1 MAARNLIVN
10 ADDFN
15 SDEERNRG
23 ILEAG
28 EKGIVTSVSVIA
40 NLPFNAESV
49 SKLKTVFG
57 PRIGVHLNLTKGVPL
72 TRQVTT
78 LVDENSQFFK
88 KKNAWRRALLHQ
100 YDLKEVAE
108 EFAAQISRL
117 RALGITPDHLDGNN
131 HLHIFPQ
138 IAEVVARLARD
149 FDIKK
154 IRLPLEKF
162 QNPGHYFQ
170 LKAFKKYF
178 FGLLAKRASFM
189 FKSFGLL
196 FPEHFAGIQFPQV
209 GKIESLRNFFRKFPP
224 GTCELM
230 CHPGYRPMSYQVAF
244 KSRSR
249 RRRGID
255 AGVHFSM
262 SRRMTRSQQR
272 YANEGDLVSLPQT
285 AWSLHEEELAAL
297 TNPEVLAALKHEQI
311 TLTSFHDMH
320 GL

>member
-15 SDEERNRG
+15 SDEGRNRG

-49 SKLKTVFG
+49 SKLKRVFG
-57 PRIGVHLNLTKGVPL
+57 PRSGIHLNLTKGAPIAK
-72 TRQVTT
+72 RTT
-78 LVDENSQFFK
+78 SLVDENNQFFK

-100 YDLKEVAE
+100 YNLKEVEE

-117 RALGITPDHLDGNN
+117 QELGITPDHLDGNN
-131 HLHIFPQ
+131 HLHIFPH

-170 LKAFKKYF
+170 PKAFKKYF

-189 FKSFGLL
+189 FKSFDLL
-196 FPEHFAGIQFPQV
+196 FPEHFAGIQFPRV
-209 GKIESLRNFFRKFPP
+209 GESESLRKFFRKLPP
-224 GTCELM
+224 GITELM
-230 CHPGYRPMSYQVAF
+230 CHPGYRAM
-244 KSRSR
+244 
-249 RRRGID
+249 
-255 AGVHFSM
+255 
-262 SRRMTRSQQR
+262 
-272 YANEGDLVSLPQT
+272 SLPQT
-285 AWSLHEEELAAL
+285 AWSQHEEELASL
-297 TNPEVLAALKHEQI
+297 TNPEVLTALKHEQI
-311 TLTSFHDMH
+311 TLISFHDMQ

>member
-1 MAARNLIVN
+1 MTARNLIVN

-40 NLPFNAESV
+40 NLPFHAESA
-49 SKLKTVFG
+49 SKLKAVFG
-57 PRIGVHLNLTKGVPL
+57 SRIGVHLNLTKGAPI
-72 TRQVTT
+72 TRRATS
-78 LVDENSQFFK
+78 LVDETNQFFK
-88 KKNAWRRALLHQ
+88 KKNAWRRVLLHQ
-100 YDLKEVAE
+100 YDLKEVEE

-117 RALGITPDHLDGNN
+117 QELGITPDHLDGNN

-138 IAEVVARLARD
+138 IAEIVARLARD

-154 IRLPLEKF
+154 IRLPLENF

-170 LKAFKKYF
+170 PKAFKKYF

-196 FPEHFAGIQFPQV
+196 FPEHFAGIQFPRV
-209 GKIESLRNFFRKFPP
+209 AESESLRNFFRKLPP
-224 GTCELM
+224 GTTELM
-230 CHPGYRPMSYQVAF
+230 CHPGYRNVSLSLS
-244 KSRSR
+244 SRSQ
-249 RRRGID
+249 
-255 AGVHFSM
+255 HK
-262 SRRMTRSQQR
+262 
-272 YANEGDLVSLPQT
+272 
-285 AWSLHEEELAAL
+285 EELAAL
-297 TNPEVLAALKHEQI
+297 TNTEVLAALKHEQI
-311 TLTSFHDMH
+311 TLISFHDLH

>member
-49 SKLKTVFG
+49 AKLKTVFG
-57 PRIGVHLNLTKGVPL
+57 PRIGVHLNLTKGAPI
-72 TRQVTT
+72 TRQTT
-78 LVDENSQFFK
+78 SLVDESGHFFK
-88 KKNAWRRALLHQ
+88 KKNAWSRALLHQ
-100 YDLKEVAE
+100 YNLKAVEE

-117 RALGITPDHLDGNN
+117 QELGITPDHLDGNN
-131 HLHIFPQ
+131 HLHIFPS
-138 IAEVVARLARD
+138 IAEIVARLARD
-149 FDIKK
+149 FGIRK

-162 QNPGHYFQ
+162 QNPWHYFQ
-170 LKAFKKYF
+170 PKAFKKYF
-178 FGLLAKRASFM
+178 FGFLAKRAHLV

-196 FPEHFAGIQFPQV
+196 FPEHFAGIQFPRV
-209 GKIESLRNFFRKFPP
+209 GESESLRNFFRNLPP
-224 GTCELM
+224 GTTELM
-230 CHPGYRPMSYQVAF
+230 CHPGYRNVSLSLS
-244 KSRSR
+244 SRSQ
-249 RRRGID
+249 
-255 AGVHFSM
+255 HKK
-262 SRRMTRSQQR
+262 
-272 YANEGDLVSLPQT
+272 
-285 AWSLHEEELAAL
+285 ELAAL

-311 TLTSFHDMH
+311 TLISFHDLH

>member
-1 MAARNLIVN
+1 M
-10 ADDFN
+10 
-15 SDEERNRG
+15 
-23 ILEAG
+23 EAG

-49 SKLKTVFG
+49 AKLKTVFG
-57 PRIGVHLNLTKGVPL
+57 PRIGVHLNLTKGAPI
-72 TRQVTT
+72 TRRTT
-78 LVDENSQFFK
+78 SLVDENNQFFK

-100 YDLKEVAE
+100 YNLKEVEE

-117 RALGITPDHLDGNN
+117 QELGITPDHLDGNN

-162 QNPGHYFQ
+162 QNPRHYFQ
-170 LKAFKKYF
+170 PKAFKKYF

-196 FPEHFAGIQFPQV
+196 FPEHFAGIQFPRV
-209 GKIESLRNFFRKFPP
+209 GEIESLRKFFRKLPP
-224 GTCELM
+224 GTTELM
-230 CHPGYRPMSYQVAF
+230 CHPGYRNVSLSLS
-244 KSRSR
+244 SRSQ
-249 RRRGID
+249 
-255 AGVHFSM
+255 HK
-262 SRRMTRSQQR
+262 
-272 YANEGDLVSLPQT
+272 
-285 AWSLHEEELAAL
+285 EELAAL

-311 TLTSFHDMH
+311 TLISFHDLQ

>member
-1 MAARNLIVN
+1 MAARKLIVN

-49 SKLKTVFG
+49 AKLKTVFG
-57 PRIGVHLNLTKGVPL
+57 PRIGVHLNLTKGAPI
-72 TRQVTT
+72 TRQTT
-78 LVDENSQFFK
+78 SLVDESGHFFK
-88 KKNAWRRALLHQ
+88 KKNAWSRALLHQ
-100 YDLKEVAE
+100 YNLKEVEE

-117 RALGITPDHLDGNN
+117 KESGITPDHLDGNN
-131 HLHIFPQ
+131 HLHIFPS
-138 IAEVVARLARD
+138 IAEIVARLARD
-149 FDIKK
+149 FGIRK

-162 QNPGHYFQ
+162 QNPWHYFQ
-170 LKAFKKYF
+170 PKAFKKYF
-178 FGLLAKRASFM
+178 FGFLAKRASFM
-189 FKSFGLL
+189 FKSFDLL

-209 GKIESLRNFFRKFPP
+209 GEIESLRKFFRKLPP
-224 GTCELM
+224 GITELM
-230 CHPGYRPMSYQVAF
+230 CHPGYRPMSCQVAF

-255 AGVHFSM
+255 VGVHFST
-262 SRRMTRSQQR
+262 SRKMTRSQQR
-272 YANEGDLVSLPQT
+272 YANKGDLVSLPQT

-311 TLTSFHDMH
+311 TLISFHDLH

>member
-1 MAARNLIVN
+1 MTARNLIVN

-23 ILEAG
+23 ILEAA

-57 PRIGVHLNLTKGVPL
+57 PRIGIHLNLTKGAPIARRI
-72 TRQVTT
+72 TS
-78 LVDENSQFFK
+78 LVDESGQFFK

-100 YDLKEVAE
+100 YDLKEVE
-108 EFAAQISRL
+108 GEFAAQISRL
-117 RALGITPDHLDGNN
+117 RELGITPDHLDGNN
-131 HLHIFPQ
+131 HLHIFPH

-149 FDIKK
+149 FNIKK
-154 IRLPLEKF
+154 IRLPLENF

-170 LKAFKKYF
+170 PKAFKKYF

-189 FKSFGLL
+189 FKSFNLL

-209 GKIESLRNFFRKFPP
+209 AEIESLRKFFRALPP
-224 GTCELM
+224 GTTELM
-230 CHPGYRPMSYQVAF
+230 CHPGYRNV
-244 KSRSR
+244 
-249 RRRGID
+249 
-255 AGVHFSM
+255 SM
-262 SRRMTRSQQR
+262 PLS
-272 YANEGDLVSLPQT
+272 PQ
-285 AWSLHEEELAAL
+285 SKHEEELASL
-297 TNPEVLAALKHEQI
+297 TTPEVLAALEQEQI
-311 TLTSFHDMH
+311 TLISFHDMQ

>member
-23 ILEAG
+23 ILEAA

-57 PRIGVHLNLTKGVPL
+57 PRIGIHLNLTKGAPIA
-72 TRQVTT
+72 RRTT
-78 LVDENSQFFK
+78 SLVDESNQFFK
-88 KKNAWRRALLHQ
+88 KKKAWRRALLHQ
-100 YDLKEVAE
+100 YNLKEVEE

-117 RALGITPDHLDGNN
+117 RELGITPDHLDGNN

-138 IAEVVARLARD
+138 IAEVVARLAQD
-149 FDIKK
+149 FGIKK

-170 LKAFKKYF
+170 PKAFKKYF
-178 FGLLAKRASFM
+178 FGLLAKRAYLV
-189 FKSFGLL
+189 FKSFDFL

-209 GKIESLRNFFRKFPP
+209 AESESLRKFFRALPP
-224 GTCELM
+224 GTTELM
-230 CHPGYRPMSYQVAF
+230 CHPGYRNV
-244 KSRSR
+244 
-249 RRRGID
+249 
-255 AGVHFSM
+255 SM
-262 SRRMTRSQQR
+262 PLS
-272 YANEGDLVSLPQT
+272 PQ
-285 AWSLHEEELAAL
+285 SKHEEELASL
-297 TNPEVLAALKHEQI
+297 TTPEVLAALKQEQI
-311 TLTSFHDMH
+311 TLISFHDMQ

>member
-28 EKGIVTSVSVIA
+28 KKGVVTSVSVIP

-49 SKLKTVFG
+49 SKLKTIFG
-57 PRIGVHLNLTKGVPL
+57 PRIGIHLNLTKGTPI
-72 TRQVTT
+72 TRRTT
-78 LVDENSQFFK
+78 SLVDESGHFFK
-88 KKNAWRRALLHQ
+88 KKNAWSRALLHQ
-100 YDLKEVAE
+100 YNLKEVEE

-117 RALGITPDHLDGNN
+117 QKLGITPDHLDGNN
-131 HLHIFPQ
+131 HLHIFPS
-138 IAEVVARLARD
+138 IAEIVARLARD
-149 FDIKK
+149 FGIRK

-162 QNPGHYFQ
+162 RNPWHYFQ
-170 LKAFKKYF
+170 PKAFKKYF

-209 GKIESLRNFFRKFPP
+209 AEIESLQKFFRKFPP
-224 GTCELM
+224 GTTELM
-230 CHPGYRPMSYQVAF
+230 CHPGYRNVSLSLS
-244 KSRSR
+244 SRS
-249 RRRGID
+249 
-255 AGVHFSM
+255 
-262 SRRMTRSQQR
+262 Q
-272 YANEGDLVSLPQT
+272 
-285 AWSLHEEELAAL
+285 HEEGLAAL
-297 TNPEVLAALKHEQI
+297 TNPEVLAALKREQI
-311 TLTSFHDMH
+311 TLISFHDLH

>member
-28 EKGIVTSVSVIA
+28 EKGIATSVSVIA
-40 NLPFNAESV
+40 NLSFNAESV
-49 SKLKTVFG
+49 AKLKTVFG
-57 PRIGVHLNLTKGVPL
+57 PRIGIHLNLTKGAPI
-72 TRQVTT
+72 TRQTT
-78 LVDENSQFFK
+78 SLVDESGHFFK
-88 KKNAWRRALLHQ
+88 KKNAWSRALLHQ
-100 YDLKEVAE
+100 YNLKAVEE

-117 RALGITPDHLDGNN
+117 QELGITPDHLDGNN
-131 HLHIFPQ
+131 HLHIFPS
-138 IAEVVARLARD
+138 IAEIVARLARD
-149 FDIKK
+149 FGIRK

-170 LKAFKKYF
+170 PKAFKKYF
-178 FGLLAKRASFM
+178 FGFLAKRASFM
-189 FKSFGLL
+189 FKSFDLL

-209 GKIESLRNFFRKFPP
+209 GEIESLRKFFRKLPP
-224 GTCELM
+224 GTTELM

-255 AGVHFSM
+255 AGVRFST
-262 SRRMTRSQQR
+262 SRSMTRRQQR
-272 YANEGDLVSLPQT
+272 YANEGDLM
-285 AWSLHEEELAAL
+285 
-297 TNPEVLAALKHEQI
+297 
-311 TLTSFHDMH
+311 SFIFL
-320 GL
+320 GFS